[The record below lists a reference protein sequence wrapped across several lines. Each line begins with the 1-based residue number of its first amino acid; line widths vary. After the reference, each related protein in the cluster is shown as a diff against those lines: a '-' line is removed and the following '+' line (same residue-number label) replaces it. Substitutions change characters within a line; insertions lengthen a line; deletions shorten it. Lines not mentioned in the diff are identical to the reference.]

1 MDIGWPF
8 RLRSCDDLTMNA
20 AVITGL
26 VGALVGAS
34 VSIFT
39 TWLTQRS
46 QLQRELAQRRFGELT
61 RWTSEKRMMFR
72 DIHIATN
79 DWSHLLRIIARDD
92 DRPVSDEELRE
103 VERRLH
109 GLVYDATLLCN
120 QQVYDLVDDAEQEL
134 RRLTVSLGRATEYDP
149 AGSPEQARLIAR
161 QVAAEDFPALREIRL
176 RLMNAMQAE
185 LTPSLVEEVDRPA
198 PVSRQ

>member
-1 MDIGWPF
+1 
-8 RLRSCDDLTMNA
+8 MNA

-39 TWLTQRS
+39 RWLTQRS

-72 DIHIATN
+72 DIHVATN
-79 DWSHLLRIIARDD
+79 DWSHLLRTMARDD
-92 DRPVSDEELRE
+92 ARRVSDEKLQE

-109 GLVYDATLLCN
+109 GLV
-120 QQVYDLVDDAEQEL
+120 
-134 RRLTVSLGRATEYDP
+134 
-149 AGSPEQARLIAR
+149 
-161 QVAAEDFPALREIRL
+161 
-176 RLMNAMQAE
+176 
-185 LTPSLVEEVDRPA
+185 
-198 PVSRQ
+198 

>member
-1 MDIGWPF
+1 
-8 RLRSCDDLTMNA
+8 MNV

-46 QLQRELAQRRFGELT
+46 QLERELAQRRFGELT
-61 RWTSEKRMMFR
+61 RWTGEKRMMFR
-72 DIHIATN
+72 DIHVATN
-79 DWSHLLRIIARDD
+79 DWSHLLRRVARDD
-92 DRPVSDEELRE
+92 GRRVSDKELRE

-109 GLVYDATLLCN
+109 GLVYDATLLCSKP
-120 QQVYDLVDDAEQEL
+120 VYDLVDDAEQEL

-149 AGSPEQARLIAR
+149 AGSAEQARLIAR
-161 QVAAEDFPALREIRL
+161 HGAAEDFPALREIRL

-185 LTPSLVEEVDRPA
+185 LTPSLVEVEEVDRPA

>member
-1 MDIGWPF
+1 MDISWPF

-72 DIHIATN
+72 DIHVATN
-79 DWSHLLRIIARDD
+79 DWSHLLRRMARDD
-92 DRPVSDEELRE
+92 GRGVSDEELRE
-103 VERRLH
+103 VERLFT
-109 GLVYDATLLCN
+109 DWSMTL
-120 QQVYDLVDDAEQEL
+120 
-134 RRLTVSLGRATEYDP
+134 
-149 AGSPEQARLIAR
+149 
-161 QVAAEDFPALREIRL
+161 
-176 RLMNAMQAE
+176 
-185 LTPSLVEEVDRPA
+185 PSCA
-198 PVSRQ
+198 VSRSTIWWTTPRRSSGG

>member
-1 MDIGWPF
+1 
-8 RLRSCDDLTMNA
+8 MNA

-61 RWTSEKRMMFR
+61 RWT
-72 DIHIATN
+72 
-79 DWSHLLRIIARDD
+79 
-92 DRPVSDEELRE
+92 
-103 VERRLH
+103 
-109 GLVYDATLLCN
+109 
-120 QQVYDLVDDAEQEL
+120 
-134 RRLTVSLGRATEYDP
+134 
-149 AGSPEQARLIAR
+149 R